1 MEKNIKNIRNEF
13 KEKGIFYT
21 PEALA
26 LTLKQYIDKDVKN
39 VYDPTCGQGNL
50 LKVFP
55 DNIPKYGQELYSDEV
70 DKAINTLSNFKG
82 VCGDTLQNPAF
93 LNKKFDCIVAN
104 YPFSIKWEPFT
115 DERFVQAPTIPTQ
128 GKADYAF
135 ILHIL
140 HYLADDGIASVL
152 NFPGI
157 LYRGQK
163 EAQIRQWI
171 VDQNYIDKIIHIPAN
186 TFVDTKIATVLIV
199 FKKNKTTTDI
209 LFVDK
214 ELQIDRIV
222 PIEEIIQNNY
232 VLSVSQYIQKQEEK
246 KEITQYDLEAIR
258 NKARQDA
265 IKMIIADLELD
276 KLVCQLEGYNF
287 ETYRQQLIQAI
298 LDVEPLSNPSPTPLE
313 TEER

>member
-1 MEKNIKNIRNEF
+1 MEKNLKNIKNEF

-26 LTLKQYIDKDVKN
+26 LTLKKYIERDVKN

-50 LKVFP
+50 LKVFA
-55 DNIPKYGQELYSDEV
+55 DNIPKYGQELYQDELN
-70 DKAINTLSNFKG
+70 KAKESLNNFEG
-82 VCGDTLQNPAF
+82 FCGDTLQTPAF
-93 LNKKFDCIVAN
+93 LDKKFDCIVAN
-104 YPFSIKWEPFT
+104 YPFSIKWQPFI
-115 DERFVQAPTIPTQ
+115 DERFADAPTVPTQ

-163 EAQIRQWI
+163 EAKIRQWI
-171 VDQNYIDKIIHIPAN
+171 IQQNYIDKIIHIPAN

-199 FKKNKTTTDI
+199 FKKNKTNTDI
-209 LFVDK
+209 LFVDE
-214 ELQIDRIV
+214 ELEMERLV

-232 VLSVSQYIQKQEEK
+232 VLSVSQYVQKQEEK
-246 KEITQYDLEAIR
+246 KEITQYDLQEIR

-265 IKMIIADLELD
+265 IKMIIADLEFD
-276 KLVCQLEGYNF
+276 KLVCKLEGYDF
-287 ETYRQQLIQAI
+287 ETYRQELIQAI
-298 LDVEPLSNPSPTPLE
+298 LDVKPLPRLQKPLSPGKK
-313 TEER
+313 

>member
-1 MEKNIKNIRNEF
+1 MEKNLKNIKNEF

-26 LTLKQYIDKDVKN
+26 LTLKKYIDKDVKN

-50 LKVFP
+50 LKVFAN
-55 DNIPKYGQELYSDEV
+55 NIPKYGQELYPDEL
-70 DKAINTLSNFKG
+70 DKAKESLFNFEG

-93 LNKKFDCIVAN
+93 LGKKFDCIVAN
-104 YPFSIKWEPFT
+104 YPFSIKWKPFI
-115 DERFVQAPTIPTQ
+115 DERFAQAPTVPTQ

-186 TFVDTKIATVLIV
+186 TFVDTKIATALIV
-199 FKKNKTTTDI
+199 FKKNKTTTNI
-209 LFVDK
+209 LFVDE
-214 ELQIDRIV
+214 ELQIERVV

-232 VLSVSQYIQKQEEK
+232 VLSVSQYIQKKEEK

-258 NKARQDA
+258 DKARQDA
-265 IKMIIADLELD
+265 IKIIVADLELD
-276 KLVCQLEGYNF
+276 KLVCQLEGYDF
-287 ETYRQQLIQAI
+287 EVYRQQLIQAI
-298 LDVEPLSNPSPTPLE
+298 LNVKPLPHLKIPHSPAKK
-313 TEER
+313 